1 MFVDKSYYV
10 GNFYGN
16 SSETKMLKEL
26 RSRGPIIA
34 DLEVPMSFSCYQK
47 GIFSDDLDKIL

>member
-1 MFVDKSYYV
+1 MFVDKSYYI